1 MHPHHKL
8 ALDKARSDFRKART
22 LMNLEVKRL
31 RLAREF
37 AVARDKTDHYHRHW
51 LRGMIQSALRAI
63 EDYQAQGEVLV
74 CVERMLEKA

>member
-31 RLAREF
+31 RMAREF
-37 AVARDKTDHYHRHW
+37 ALTRDMTDHYHMHC
-51 LRGMIQSALRAI
+51 LKCMVLTALSSI
-63 EDYQAQGEVLV
+63 EEYQAQGEVLS
-74 CVERMLEKA
+74 CVERMLRNA